1 MIEINGME
9 AEDEITWIDTMSEGG
24 RTFTDESGNGRGGG
38 RYDDAM
44 AVVGE
49 DAMIEINGMEEEEE
63 ITWIDTMSEGGRM
76 FTDESGNGRGGGGWQ
91 TRRGGRYDD
100 AMVVVGEDAMIEING
115 MGNGGRGSKMQL

>member
-1 MIEINGME
+1 
-9 AEDEITWIDTMSEGG
+9 MSEGG

-38 RYDDAM
+38 GWQTLRGGRYDDAVV
-44 AVVGE
+44 VVGQ
-49 DAMIEINGMEEEEE
+49 DAMIEINRMEEEEE
-63 ITWIDTMSEGGRM
+63 ITWIDTMSEGGRT

-115 MGNGGRGSKMQL
+115 MEEEDRKCNYRFK